1 MPFTLTRD
9 AWKKFKADNNLS
21 KSSVFNKADVG
32 PHIDSLWK
40 ACEQYSRAK
49 GWQTFTPLVKKL
61 IDLQTAFAKFIA
73 LKEAKDELTAA
84 AKSQIQ
90 TWQKQLNDAVFELR
104 NIAGK
109 KENELKQEDVN
120 ALDHQLKECGLPI

>member
-1 MPFTLTRD
+1 MAFTLTRD

-40 ACEQYSRAK
+40 ACEQYARAK
-49 GWQTFTPLVKKL
+49 GWQSFLPLVRKL
-61 IDLQTAFAKFIA
+61 LELQKAFGKFIA
-73 LKEAKDELTAA
+73 LKEAKDELTPA

-90 TWQKQLNDAVFELR
+90 TWQKQVNDAVFELAK
-104 NIAGK
+104 IGGQD
-109 KENELKQEDVN
+109 ENK
-120 ALDHQLKECGLPI
+120 LKEKDVKDLDGVLSNCGF